1 MSLFCRT
8 GGVGGKCLGVSWW
21 VTPFVTPPYIFEN
34 NALAEFSNIE
44 NKGLGGSRT
53 ALSWGG
59 CLNGLKTSLRAYKG
73 PSWACFEARLM
84 ARTD

>member
-1 MSLFCRT
+1 M
-8 GGVGGKCLGVSWW
+8 GGKCLGVSWW
-21 VTPFVTPPYIFEN
+21 VIPFVTPPYIFEN
-34 NALAEFSNIE
+34 NALAEFSNNGHRYIFE

-59 CLNGLKTSLRAYKG
+59 CLNSLKTSLRAYKG